1 MSDDNKTVPPSGWL
15 ILDKPRGMG
24 STQGVSAVK
33 RNLREGGYAKTKV
46 GHGGT
51 LDPLAEGVLPIALG
65 EATKLA
71 GRMLDATK
79 TYVFTIQFGEET
91 DTLDTEGEV
100 VARSDR
106 FPPLAAGAGVLDHFT
121 GEIEQVP
128 PAYSALK
135 VDGKRAYDRARAGED
150 VELKSRR
157 VTIHSLSLASPLTGE
172 DGEAW
177 SRSDLAQ
184 PGEGD
189 GAQAPSP
196 TSASEQA
203 HKPSYPLPH
212 GERTDGELDSTFA
225 TTTGRPDPYDPSMPL
240 ELAESVTLEATVSK
254 GTYIRSL
261 ARDIALALGTRGHVT
276 YLRRTK
282 AGPFREEQAI
292 SLDKLNEIG
301 NGAPLQDLPLPIE
314 AGLDDIPAL
323 SLDPEQAQAAR
334 QGRVISGMPHADGL
348 YFAKSGSV
356 PVALVEIESGTMK
369 IVRGFNLPDVAE

>member
-1 MSDDNKTVPPSGWL
+1 
-15 ILDKPRGMG
+15 MG
-24 STQGVSAVK
+24 STQGVAAVK
-33 RNLREGGYAKTKV
+33 RNLREGGYPKV
-46 GHGGT
+46 KIGHGGT

-79 TYVFTIQFGEET
+79 TYVFTIRFGEET

-100 VARSDR
+100 IARSDR
-106 FPPLAAGAGVLDHFT
+106 FPPLAAIAGVLDHFT

-150 VELKSRR
+150 VELKARR
-157 VTIHSLSLASPLTGE
+157 VTVHSLQMAIRPE
-172 DGEAW
+172 
-177 SRSDLAQ
+177 
-184 PGEGD
+184 PVEGSNER
-189 GAQAPSP
+189 PVR
-196 TSASEQA
+196 TSISSA
-203 HKPSYPLPH
+203 
-212 GERTDGELDSTFA
+212 RTDLGLDSTFA
-225 TTTGRPDPYDPSMPL
+225 TTAGRPDPYDPSAPL
-240 ELAESVTLEATVSK
+240 ELAESVTLEAMVSK

-292 SLDKLNEIG
+292 SLDNLNEIG
-301 NGAPLQDLPLPIE
+301 KGARLEDLLLPIE

-348 YFAKSGSV
+348 YFAKSGDV
-356 PVALVEIESGTMK
+356 PVALVEIEGGTMR

>member
-1 MSDDNKTVPPSGWL
+1 MSNENKSIPPSGWL

-24 STQGVSAVK
+24 STQGVGAVK
-33 RNLREGGYAKTKV
+33 RCLREGGYARTKV

-79 TYVFTIQFGEET
+79 TYVFTIRFGEQT

-106 FPPLAAGAGVLDHFT
+106 FPPLAAVAGVLDHFT
-121 GEIEQVP
+121 GEIEQIP
-128 PAYSALK
+128 PKYSALMI
-135 VDGKRAYDRARAGED
+135 DGKRAYDRARAGED
-150 VELKSRR
+150 VEMKARR
-157 VTIHSLSLASPLTGE
+157 VTIYSLQFASPLTGE

-184 PGEGD
+184 PGEGN
-189 GAQAPSP
+189 GAQSPSP

-212 GERTDGELDSTFA
+212 GERRDGELDSTFQ

-292 SLDKLNEIG
+292 SLDKLNEIA
-301 NGAPLQDLPLPIE
+301 NGASLQDLLLPIE

-334 QGRVISGMPHADGL
+334 QGRVISGMPQADGL
-348 YFAKSGSV
+348 YFAKSGPV
-356 PVALVEIESGTMK
+356 PVALVEIEGGAMR